1 MGRFLRRRSGFSL
14 IELLIVVAI
23 IAALVGVA
31 VPFFQDNLSEAQR
44 TKAKQDLEIIKKSIA
59 LYDAREPR
67 PLTGTDLKPLLGR
80 YMQEQPKDPWG
91 NDYLFDGAVGFV
103 CSYGADALPLGSGG
117 DTDIT
122 VYTKPPVLINRVQY
136 QGPWG
141 KVKAMRNNEF
151 SSPNGNKFL
160 ITLSKPAFEATPGSL
175 TSHLVLL
182 TDLNSTAAPCNAEP
196 SLQCKGGQVLGTSA
210 LWTAGTWE
218 SSATSGAIDPLH
230 QPGNGVMV
238 VAAYNDNP
246 GSAQQSVTPTMALDF
261 LEAPSGTAMPG
272 GKSSIAGDALAGQSA
287 GGSVVETTY
296 QNRTPN
302 SPMDINV
309 YGADAYNT
317 YSRNARCSELV
328 NNERRGVRLE
338 KY

>member
-122 VYTKPPVLINRVQY
+122 IYTKPPLMLTRAQY
-136 QGPWG
+136 QGSWG
-141 KVKAMRNNEF
+141 RPRPVALVAGNLQHAT
-151 SSPNGNKFL
+151 GNKF
-160 ITLSKPAFEATPGSL
+160 IVTMTKPFAEGPVG
-175 TSHLVLL
+175 TSHEGEFVLL
-182 TDLNSTAAPCNAEP
+182 TNLASQNGTFSGGAPKQLSASTANDFVANTWKTANTTAAGTNRDPIHRADVGIAVIQCNADNSTD
-196 SLQCKGGQVLGTSA
+196 SLRQA
-210 LWTAGTWE
+210 
-218 SSATSGAIDPLH
+218 
-230 QPGNGVMV
+230 
-238 VAAYNDNP
+238 
-246 GSAQQSVTPTMALDF
+246 VTPTMALDF
-261 LEAPSGTAMPG
+261 DCVAATGQKA
-272 GKSSIAGDALAGQSA
+272 ALAAPNNIIETHYPA
-287 GGSVVETTY
+287 GA
-296 QNRTPN
+296 TPTG
-302 SPMDINV
+302 PMDPTV
-309 YGADAYNT
+309 YGAEAYNT
-317 YSRNARCSELV
+317 YKRDPQCVELV
-328 NNERRGVRLE
+328 NSERRGVRLE